1 MLQDAINVIVHH
13 VYVAQLFAVHAVQSA
28 TALLAHVMLV
38 FAHHV
43 VCIVAKTSVHPVFP
57 LTVRLNIL
65 I

>member
-43 VCIVAKTSVHPVFP
+43 VCIVAKNENKIYSIF
-57 LTVRLNIL
+57 LGLNI
-65 I
+65 